1 MLQLA
6 NTGPE
11 DVVYDLGCGDGRI
24 LSIAVSKFNVKK
36 AVGVEIRDYL
46 VKMAQ
51 SRIRE
56 LGIEG
61 RAVVIH
67 GDFFDVDISEATVV
81 TLFLLTSVN
90 NMLKPKLENEL
101 RKGARVVSHEFEITG
116 WTPVKI
122 EVCSDGYLRHKIYLY
137 VR

>member
-6 NTGPE
+6 NAGPD

-24 LSIAVSKFNVKK
+24 LSIAVSKFNVKR
-36 AVGVEIRDYL
+36 AVGVEIRDDL
-46 VKMAQ
+46 VKTAR
-51 SRIRE
+51 SRIKE

-67 GDFFDVDISEATVV
+67 GDFFDVDVSEATVV

-90 NMLKPKLENEL
+90 NMLKPKLEGEL

-116 WTPVKI
+116 WTPAKVD
-122 EVCSDGYLRHKIYLY
+122 VCSDGYLRHKIYLY

>member
-46 VKMAQ
+46 VKTAQ

>member
-122 EVCSDGYLRHKIYLY
+122 DVCSDGYLRHKIYLY